1 MNLATTRQTITTDD
15 LKFRLNQLTTAE
27 WNKLGSIAAEL
38 SWGMPFTAEDLLQEA
53 LTRALSGK
61 RKCPAD
67 VEVTTFLIGAMK
79 SIVYC
84 ALKIKLRD
92 PISSPIDI
100 DQEGLGDA
108 FHPKNLDTPEALLN
122 AKQKLKQ
129 IEDLFKDN
137 ETDTLILMAKMQENY
152 SPAEIQEMLGITKVQ
167 YESALTAIRRK
178 SNKLLD
184 GGTNGN

>member
-1 MNLATTRQTITTDD
+1 LNLVTTRQTITTDD
-15 LKFRLNQLTTAE
+15 LKLRLDQLTTAQ
-27 WNKLGSIAAEL
+27 WNKLGAVAAEL

-53 LTRALSGK
+53 LTRALAGK
-61 RKCPAD
+61 RNCPAD

-79 SIVYC
+79 SIVCC

-92 PISSPIDI
+92 PIFSAIDL
-100 DQEGLGDA
+100 DQEELGDSL
-108 FHPKNLDTPEALLN
+108 HPKNLDTPEAMLI
-122 AKQKLKQ
+122 AKQKLEQ

-137 ETDTLILMAKMQENY
+137 EMDTLILMAKMQENY
-152 SPAEIQEMLGITKVQ
+152 SPAEIQEMLGLTKVQ